1 MQLQWTVIFF
11 FSGSWTSYAP
21 SCILIDCGE
30 PLPLDNGRVYKL
42 NSTTINSVIEHHCLP
57 GFERDGPFERVCLE
71 DGYWSG
77 VEPSCQKPRPV
88 LTIFRYIQH
97 SQELADQIWALTQFW
112 AANHGDI
119 GSFQFLEQQ
128 KLQGYSE
135 SFQLYGKGLT
145 IKTCKLSD

>member
-1 MQLQWTVIFF
+1 MNCYIY

-88 LTIFRYIQH
+88 LTIFRYIYNRVAMICLGTPGIQC
-97 SQELADQIWALTQFW
+97 SAY
-112 AANHGDI
+112 
-119 GSFQFLEQQ
+119 GSL
-128 KLQGYSE
+128 LWYH
-135 SFQLYGKGLT
+135 
-145 IKTCKLSD
+145 